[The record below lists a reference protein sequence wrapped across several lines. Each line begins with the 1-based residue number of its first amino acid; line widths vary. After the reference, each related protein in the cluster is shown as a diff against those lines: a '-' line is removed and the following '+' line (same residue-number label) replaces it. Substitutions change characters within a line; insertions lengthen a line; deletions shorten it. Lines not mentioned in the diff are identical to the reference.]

1 MDPDTDADSG
11 PAIFVSPSTRQQKI
25 IFCLLLFV
33 DIFTLFSKH
42 FLALSLKPL
51 LFFLSLGDLC
61 HGFGGQKLLQPEQ
74 VINIAA
80 FLMDLL
86 AQTKH
91 RGAFEQAYVA
101 FTKVRMA
108 NGHPISDSVDFQRVG
123 ICVQNLYE
131 NKVLIIC

>member
-1 MDPDTDADSG
+1 
-11 PAIFVSPSTRQQKI
+11 
-25 IFCLLLFV
+25 
-33 DIFTLFSKH
+33 
-42 FLALSLKPL
+42 
-51 LFFLSLGDLC
+51 LC

-101 FTKVRMA
+101 FTKVCMA
-108 NGHPISDSVDFQRVG
+108 IQYPTVWISRVLGFVFKIFMNTKFTFRRSASVRTPISSV
-123 ICVQNLYE
+123 
-131 NKVLIIC
+131 